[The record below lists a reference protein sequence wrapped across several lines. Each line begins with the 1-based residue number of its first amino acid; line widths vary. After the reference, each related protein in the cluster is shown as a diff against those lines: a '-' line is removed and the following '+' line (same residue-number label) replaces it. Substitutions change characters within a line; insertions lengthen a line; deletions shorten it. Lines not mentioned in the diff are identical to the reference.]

1 MKTLKGHP
9 LSILWIIL
17 FFSPYYTIAGEQ
29 ELYQEEEPAEKPA
42 TESNPATGMVYLDS
56 CIHWAIQNLG
66 TAHQKDLLEETARLR
81 SKMSAT
87 SYIPQISAEGFGGWI
102 YGLPIWGE
110 NLDRSSL
117 AWAAKV
123 DLEQKIWDGGETYR
137 NRKMADIGNEISQAE
152 IQIKERELRNKVGE
166 LYFAILLL
174 DRQQELIDKQ
184 KSTMEEYLK
193 MTEASIRNGVAL
205 ESQANEFRISFLE
218 LEQQETELSSARTTT
233 RKAMSL
239 LCGRNLQNSVFVQPE
254 FSTQYSKDPL
264 PMENYKPEIQLL
276 EGKSRLLDYQYGGIG
291 QFIPQVSATAQG
303 YFLGPE
309 TSIAQQEFNQLIW
322 VGINLK
328 WTLGP
333 KIYAAGMG
341 KRQQKIERELIEMEK
356 DNFIRSNQIEIGNR
370 EADIEKWEKIVEK
383 DNEIVELRQ
392 KMLADARKQFEN
404 GVLSSQKLLDA
415 IRLEKQA
422 LSQKNIHETE
432 LMQAFFRY
440 RQGIGY

>member
-1 MKTLKGHP
+1 MKTLKEHP
-9 LSILWIIL
+9 LSILWVIL
-17 FFSPYYTIAGEQ
+17 FFSPWYTSARGQ
-29 ELYQEEEPAEKPA
+29 EIYPEEEPVEKPA
-42 TESNPATGMVYLDS
+42 IVSNPATGIVYLDS

-81 SKMSAT
+81 SSMSAT

-137 NRKMADIGNEISQAE
+137 NRQMADIGNDISQAE

-174 DRQQELIDKQ
+174 DKQQELINQQ
-184 KSTMEEYLK
+184 KSTLEEYLK
-193 MTEASIRNGVAL
+193 MTESSIRNGVAL

-218 LEQQETELSSARTTT
+218 LEQQKTELSSARTTT

-239 LCGRNLQNSVFVQPE
+239 LCGRDLQNSIFAQPE
-254 FSTQYSKDPL
+254 FSIQYSEDPL
-264 PMENYKPEIQLL
+264 PMEDYKPEIQLL

-322 VGINLK
+322 VGIHLK

-333 KIYAAGMG
+333 KIYASGMG

-383 DNEIVELRQ
+383 DSEIVELRQ
-392 KMLADARKQFEN
+392 KMLEDARKQFDN

-440 RQGIGY
+440 RQEIGY

>member
-1 MKTLKGHP
+1 MKTLITHP

-17 FFSPYYTIAGEQ
+17 LLTPWYTIAREQ
-29 ELYQEEEPAEKPA
+29 EIYPEEEPAETPA
-42 TESNPATGMVYLDS
+42 IASNPITGMVYLDS
-56 CIHWAIQNLG
+56 CIHWAVQNLE
-66 TAHQKDLLEETARLR
+66 TPHQKDLLEETARLR
-81 SKMSAT
+81 SKMSST

-117 AWAAKV
+117 AWAAKI

-137 NRKMADIGNEISQAE
+137 NRQMADIGKDISQAE
-152 IQIKERELRNKVGE
+152 IQIKEREIRDKVGE

-174 DRQQELIDKQ
+174 DRQQELIHKQ

-218 LEQQETELSSARTTT
+218 LEQQETELLSARATT

-239 LCGRNLQNSVFVQPE
+239 LCGKDLQNSVFIQPE
-254 FSTQYSKDPL
+254 FSIQYSKDPL
-264 PMENYKPEIQLL
+264 PMEDYKPEIQLL

-291 QFIPQVSATAQG
+291 QFFPQVSATAQG
-303 YFLGPE
+303 YFLGPQ

-322 VGINLK
+322 VGIHLK

-333 KIYAAGMG
+333 KIYASGMG

-383 DNEIVELRQ
+383 DKEIVELRQ
-392 KMLADARKQFEN
+392 KMLEDARKQFGN

-440 RQGIGY
+440 RQEVGF